1 MRKTSIL
8 GLGLATTLLAASCT
22 NDENFNQEL
31 MEEGISFSS
40 SISSRATDNSFEP
53 YDKIGV
59 SMKQEG
65 VQYALYSTADGKNFT
80 SKSPLTYGMAG
91 DASTVDFIA
100 VYPYQA
106 SSVNASTYSFTLST
120 EADTPLT
127 NNDVMYGTA
136 PGISVGAKKVN
147 LNFKHKLVKV
157 VVRLVDAN
165 GDAITGAQLEINNQQ
180 LTGQMDMT
188 DGTVSPTD
196 AADDTMPFAANAS
209 VRGEYQAI
217 VMPSDPVQGRYIKI
231 TYNKKEYSIPVD
243 GQKFAPG
250 KKLSFPV
257 TLNDNGT
264 VEEGTPITVIPSV
277 TDWEDEKIE
286 SGWLLTGEIS
296 VIGKSPK
303 QLASNIELNSSAT
316 VINNF
321 TGTLLEDDVW
331 CITYTRSEGEASEA
345 ANITIAPATGGQTG
359 KSYSLPAGQADGKLL
374 VKVGENTTGISIA
387 TTETGIT
394 LTDVTVYTSSTDVVI
409 PITLWEGEAT
419 PNTNWPNDICNFTID
434 DETAREALTLG
445 AKLHIY
451 YDTTNESDLSLIFDP
466 YTNNNYGGAGPII
479 CDKFN
484 VENNENYVSV
494 TILSPLLNAIEK
506 NNYVVGITGTHKL
519 FKILLVPASADD
531 VVSENL
537 LWKGKCEV
545 LGTYTSVGL
554 WLPEN
559 IVIGGKIRV
568 NYTINAYNEKA
579 AKLGGYLVTYPNGGP
594 AVTETILQSIDI
606 PTGSK
611 DDASANVSYYDYEI
625 TSGLLT
631 TLQNKIIN
639 KNRLLLYDENNAYG
653 KYTITSIE
661 YIPASEADTDLTE

>member
-22 NDENFNQEL
+22 NDENFNQAL

-40 SISSRATDNSFEP
+40 SISSRATDTSFEAD
-53 YDKIGV
+53 DKIGV

-65 VQYALYSTADGKNFT
+65 VQYALYSTENGTNFT
-80 SKSPLTYGMAG
+80 SESPLTYGMAG
-91 DASTVDFIA
+91 GASTVDFIA

-106 SSVNASTYSFTLST
+106 NSVNAGTYSFTLST
-120 EADTPLT
+120 EAETPLT

-136 PGISVGAKKVN
+136 PGINVGSKSVN

-180 LTGQMDMT
+180 LAGQMDMT
-188 DGTVSPTD
+188 DGTVSSTD

-209 VRGEYQAI
+209 VSGEYQAI

-231 TYNKKEYSIPVD
+231 TYNEKEYSIPVD
-243 GQKFAPG
+243 GQEFASG

-303 QLASNIELNSSAT
+303 QLASNIELNSTAT

-345 ANITIAPATGGQTG
+345 ADITIAPETGGQTG

-387 TTETGIT
+387 TSETGIT

-409 PITLWEGEAT
+409 PITLWEGEGYSNNPYYASGVA
-419 PNTNWPNDICNFTID
+419 NFEIKEAD
-434 DETAREALTLG
+434 RDELKLG
-445 AKLHIY
+445 AKLRIY
-451 YDTTNESDLSLIFDP
+451 YTVPVEGQGTTFYFSTYSNEA
-466 YTNNNYGGAGPII
+466 YGEWGSII
-479 CDKFN
+479 YDGYN
-484 VENNENYVSV
+484 HTEAYNNEYVTV
-494 TILSPLLNAIEK
+494 LVLDKLINEIK
-506 NNYVVGITGTHKL
+506 DNNYVVGIQGANCEIT
-519 FKILLVPASADD
+519 KIVLLPASGEEE
-531 VVSENL
+531 VTENTI
-537 LWKGKCEV
+537 WKGTGPA
-545 LGTYTSVGL
+545 LNNQWSVVGV
-554 WLPEN
+554 WLPN
-559 IVIGGKIRV
+559 
-568 NYTINAYNEKA
+568 N
-579 AKLGGYLVTYPNGGP
+579 
-594 AVTETILQSIDI
+594 S
-606 PTGSK
+606 
-611 DDASANVSYYDYEI
+611 EI
-625 TSGLLT
+625 TSGSKIKVHFSSAAAQET
-631 TLQNKIIN
+631 TLSAGLIAYNQGTGSNDYELILNEVTVNVNDTYAEFTITDEELQKLNEKVIGIN
-639 KNRLLLYDENNAYG
+639 KLCWYDENF
-653 KYTITSIE
+653 TELVITSVE
-661 YIPASEADTDLTE
+661 YFPGQASDQGEE

>member
-1 MRKTSIL
+1 MRKTLIFSF
-8 GLGLATTLLAASCT
+8 GLAATLLATSCT
-22 NDENFNQEL
+22 NDEDFNQVL

-40 SISSRATDNSFEP
+40 SISSRATDTSFEAG
-53 YDKIGV
+53 DKIGV

-65 VQYALYSTADGKNFT
+65 VQYALYSTENGTNFT
-80 SKSPLTYGMAG
+80 SESPLTYGMAG
-91 DASTVDFIA
+91 GASTVDFIA

-106 SSVNASTYSFTLST
+106 NSVNAGTYSFTLST
-120 EADTPLT
+120 EAETPLT

-136 PGISVGAKKVN
+136 PGINVGSKSVN

-180 LTGQMDMT
+180 LAGQMDMT
-188 DGTVSPTD
+188 DGTVSSTD

-209 VRGEYQAI
+209 VSGEYQAI

-231 TYNKKEYSIPVD
+231 TYNEKEYSIPVD
-243 GQKFAPG
+243 GQEFASG

-331 CITYTRSEGEASEA
+331 CITYTRSEGEASKA
-345 ANITIAPATGGQTG
+345 ADITIAPATGGQTG

-387 TTETGIT
+387 TSETGIT

-451 YDTTNESDLSLIFDP
+451 YDTAHENDLSLIFDP

-479 CDKFN
+479 CDTYNMEKH
-484 VENNENYVSV
+484 EGYVSV
-494 TILSPLLNAIEK
+494 KILSPLLEAIKK
-506 NNYVVGITGTHKL
+506 NNYVVGITGNSTL
-519 FKILLVPASADD
+519 YKILLVPASADD

-537 LWKGKCEV
+537 LWEGSCLSYGEWNNI
-545 LGTYTSVGL
+545 GL
-554 WLPEN
+554 WLPEDIKEN
-559 IVIGGKIRV
+559 DVIRV
-568 NYTINAYNEKA
+568 NFTNNIYNTNTS
-579 AKLGGYLVTYPNGGP
+579 KLGGYSLEYVGSEAVREEILP
-594 AVTETILQSIDI
+594 AVEISDVVNKNMHHDFKITTDIL
-606 PTGSK
+606 TK
-611 DDASANVSYYDYEI
+611 
-625 TSGLLT
+625 
-631 TLQNKIIN
+631 LQEKIIN
-639 KNRLLLYDENNAYG
+639 KNKLLIYDANGKG